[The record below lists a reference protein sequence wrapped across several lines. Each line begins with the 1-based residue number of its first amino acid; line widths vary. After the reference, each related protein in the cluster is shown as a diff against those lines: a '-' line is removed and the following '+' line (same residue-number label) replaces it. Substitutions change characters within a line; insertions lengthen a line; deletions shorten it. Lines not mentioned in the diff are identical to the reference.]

1 MIKMAYVIRKMK
13 REDIKQVQYIAKI
26 TWNATYEGVIPSDVQ
41 ENFLKSA
48 YSDERMKQRLQYS
61 TLFVAEVENNIVGFA
76 NFSSVREDGNVELW
90 AIYVHPEH
98 QGKGIGSAL
107 LQKGIQ
113 DIDGINKIYVN
124 VEKDNQIGK
133 TFYEAKGFEVVKEFV
148 EEFNGHTLK
157 TIQMVLKL
165 KKSHIQNSA
174 C

>member
-1 MIKMAYVIRKMK
+1 MAYVIRKMK
-13 REDIKQVQYIAKI
+13 QEDIKQIQYIAKI
-26 TWNATYEGVIPSDVQ
+26 TWNVTYEGIIPSDVQ

-48 YSDERMKQRLQYS
+48 YSDERMKQRLDRS
-61 TLFVAEVENNIVGFA
+61 ILFVAEMDEKIVGFA
-76 NFSSVREDGNVELW
+76 NFSPIGKDGSVELW
-90 AIYVHPEH
+90 ALYVHPKQ

-113 DIDGINKIYVN
+113 IDGVNEIYVN

-148 EEFNGHTLK
+148 EEFDGHTLK
-157 TIQMVLKL
+157 TIRMVLKL